1 MKVELMVE
9 KMVVMTVE
17 MMASWKVV
25 LLVDYLVDY

>member
-9 KMVVMTVE
+9 VMVAMTVE

-25 LLVDYLVDY
+25 SLVD

>member
-9 KMVVMTVE
+9 KMVAMTVE

-25 LLVDYLVDY
+25 SLVDYLVDY